1 MPPPPPRGYPFPQ
14 HHVTPSA
21 RAGVATRAK
30 EERCIPRAPHCE
42 PAGRARRRSRLVR
55 QLAVVVMC
63 GPLAGCMAL
72 RLSSRGAPKEEIRQF
87 ELQLE
92 AVDLPVAHE
101 EDSHEQHQPAP
112 LWTTIP
118 VSGWL
123 HGFDYRLSD
132 AEGHPVP
139 REVLHHYKVMVPD
152 RRELFSPLMLHLVG
166 AGGETTPVSL
176 PRQIGYQLEEGD
188 SLLVTAMLHNPT
200 GRSLEGVQLQI
211 TLHYSP
217 PGSWQ
222 PPLRVVLFFT
232 HVTPPLQETSY
243 DLPRSSPSL
252 RGVTKARGCHFW
264 ADALGDGNQA
274 VLRWECARDS
284 SRPVRLVPWAHAPVG
299 PQLPGDGHLRQSH
312 RRYHPRGRH
321 GHSRRSDR
329 SGGAVAGGGSP
340 GSGIHMG
347 TKS

>member
-1 MPPPPPRGYPFPQ
+1 MYPQ
-14 HHVTPSA
+14 
-21 RAGVATRAK
+21 
-30 EERCIPRAPHCE
+30 APHCE

-139 REVLHHYKVMVPD
+139 REVLHHFKVMVPD

-176 PRQIGYQLEEGD
+176 PR
-188 SLLVTAMLHNPT
+188 
-200 GRSLEGVQLQI
+200 
-211 TLHYSP
+211 
-217 PGSWQ
+217 
-222 PPLRVVLFFT
+222 
-232 HVTPPLQETSY
+232 
-243 DLPRSSPSL
+243 
-252 RGVTKARGCHFW
+252 
-264 ADALGDGNQA
+264 
-274 VLRWECARDS
+274 
-284 SRPVRLVPWAHAPVG
+284 
-299 PQLPGDGHLRQSH
+299 
-312 RRYHPRGRH
+312 
-321 GHSRRSDR
+321 
-329 SGGAVAGGGSP
+329 
-340 GSGIHMG
+340 
-347 TKS
+347 